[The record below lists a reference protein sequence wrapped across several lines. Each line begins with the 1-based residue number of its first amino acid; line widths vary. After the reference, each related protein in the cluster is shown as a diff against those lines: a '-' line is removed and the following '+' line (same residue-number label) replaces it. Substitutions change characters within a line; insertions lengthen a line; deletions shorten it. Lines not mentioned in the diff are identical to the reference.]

1 MLPNL
6 MMLKPRFSVFVA
18 LVLTFSAVPLAS
30 LAQSEGLP
38 QGTGWTS
45 SSFDS
50 PGSTHGEGFKV
61 SFQVELK
68 GNAAETMDR
77 ITLEGET
84 RVQNSRLDLYFKQKE
99 REYQSSGSVSG
110 MGAMTDAAQRTRPE
124 RPSRDGGLPESGLAE
139 QMGSDSWGDS
149 WGEPQA
155 SLLQGHFKL
164 LRLQPLASTGNV
176 TAELYIG
183 KETFS
188 PHLEALEVRLNPFKK
203 TVMEVVMSG
212 FTKVDL
218 RNVRVVVDLDGPVK
232 PEWKEQ
238 EFSAIFQ
245 VELQI
250 GEYASEWD
258 SGFDD
263 EPEIQWV
270 EDEESTESEE
280 AQGDLF

>member
-1 MLPNL
+1 ML
-6 MMLKPRFSVFVA
+6 A
-18 LVLTFSAVPLAS
+18 FSAVPLAS

-38 QGTGWTS
+38 QGTGWTG
-45 SSFDS
+45 SSFES
-50 PGSTHGEGFKV
+50 PGTTSGEGFKV
-61 SFQVELK
+61 AFQVELK
-68 GNAAETMDR
+68 GQAARTMDR

-99 REYQSSGSVSG
+99 REYQSSVSASG
-110 MGAMTDAAQRTRPE
+110 MGAMSEAAQRTRPE
-124 RPSRDGGLPESGLAE
+124 RPARDGRLPDSGVAE
-139 QMGSDSWGDS
+139 QMGGDSWGGS

-203 TVMEVVMSG
+203 TAMEVVMSG
-212 FTKVDL
+212 FSKVDL

-232 PEWKEQ
+232 PEWKER

-250 GEYASEWD
+250 GEYASEWG
-258 SGFDD
+258 SGFDN

-270 EDEESTESEE
+270 EDDEATEAEE